1 MNMSNAESTKIS
13 LCLQDGAGFTNSKL
27 NDLIIQ
33 TTASNA
39 TIIGSSNSSHYVSV
53 GPSQTIVN
61 STLNVRDSISV
72 GGVVVIDS
80 NRNLVVNNIVS
91 SAIANIN
98 ANSISD
104 GALNPLYGGTGATA
118 KTGTG
123 ANVLSVNPAF
133 DATTGSPFTV
143 ASTTLVT
150 NLNAQLLNGQN
161 ASFYKDLGSG
171 ITGTLP
177 IANGGTA
184 STIATGTGSVVLASN
199 PTITGTL
206 ITSNINASGIITG
219 NGSGLTSLN
228 GTSVT
233 SGSIS
238 VAIGGTGATAKTGT
252 GANVLSTNP
261 AFDAITGSP
270 FTVAS
275 TTLVSNLN
283 AEMLNGQNAAF
294 YKDLGSASGTLP
306 IASGGTGTNIATGT
320 GSVVLS
326 SNPTFTGTVTTS
338 NINFTGSLTQ
348 NGIPFSTANANA
360 ITSGSLNPLYGG
372 TGATAKT
379 GTGSNVLSTNPAFDA
394 ATGTTPFTVASTTLV
409 TNLNAQLLN
418 GQNAAFYKDL
428 GNITGTLAV
437 ANGGTGSTIAT
448 GTGSVV
454 LSANPVLTGTLTTS
468 NITASGVVS
477 GNGSGLTNLN
487 ATNITTGTLVVAMGG
502 TGSTTATGTGSVA
515 LSSNPT
521 FTGTV
526 SASNINFTGS
536 LTQNGTPFSTT
547 NASVITSGSLNPLYG
562 GTGATTKT
570 GTGANVLSMTPTF
583 DATTGTSP
591 FTVASTT
598 IVANLNAQLLNGQNA
613 AFYKDLGTGI
623 TGTLAIVSG
632 GTGTTTSTGTG
643 STVLSTNPTI
653 TGTLTTSNITASG
666 LVSGNGSGLT
676 NLNATNITT
685 GTLAIVSGGTG
696 TTTSTGTGSTV
707 LSTNPTFT
715 GTVSASN
722 INFTGSLTQ
731 NGTPFSTASANAI
744 TSGSLDPLYGGTGAT
759 TKTGTGAN
767 VLSTTPAFDAATG
780 TSPFTVAST
789 TLVTNLNAQM
799 LNGQNAAFY
808 KDLGSGSITGTL
820 AIANGGTGST
830 IATGTGSTVLSANPV
845 LTGTLTTSNITA
857 SGVMTGNGSG
867 LTTLNGT
874 NITSGSISVTIGGT
888 GATAKTGTGVN
899 VLSTNPAFDVA
910 TGTSPFTVASTTL
923 VSNLNAQLLNGQNS
937 VFYKDLGTATG
948 TLATV
953 NGGTGTTTSTGTG
966 SVVLSANPVLTGTL
980 NISNVTASGVFT
992 GNGSGLTT
1000 LNGTNI
1006 TSGIVA
1012 VANGGT
1018 GTTVATGTGSV
1029 VLSANP
1035 TFSGTVSASN
1045 INFIGSLTQN
1055 GIAFSTTNASVTTS
1069 GSLNPFYGG
1078 TGATAKL
1085 GVVVTR
1091 TIGSSYSNGFAI
1103 ATNGLLYAWGLNN
1116 YGQIGNNTT
1125 ITQLVATV
1133 ISGGSLI
1140 GKTVIAIAGGAYHT
1154 ISLDSTGQVH
1164 AWGNNG
1170 NGQLGNNTTIQVNV
1184 PTIIS
1189 SFGSISGKTII
1200 AISCGTYYTIA
1211 LDSVGQVHAWGANY
1225 QGQLGNNVTTNSGIP
1240 IAISTFGSL
1249 SGTTITAIACG
1260 TNVTMALDT
1269 NGKVHT
1275 WGNNLQGQ
1283 LGNNTTTQSNIPID
1297 ISSFGSLSG
1306 KTVVAIAC
1314 GALHSMGLDSTGQVH
1329 VWGENT
1335 FGGLGNNTTT
1345 QSNVPI
1351 AISSFGSLSGKTI
1364 IAIACGSLHTM
1375 GLDSTGQVH
1384 TWGYNGYGQLGKSNY
1399 TSSSVPVNVSTFGTL
1414 IGTLVVALIAGA
1426 NHTLALDSS
1435 GTVHAWGYNNEGE
1448 LGNNTTTP
1456 SNVSIKPLS
1465 NINTLYATT
1474 GTGANVLSTN
1484 PAFDAA
1490 TGTTPFTVASTTMVT
1505 NLNAQLLNGSNSSY
1519 YKDLGTATGTLAIA
1533 SGGTG
1538 TTVATGTGSV
1548 VLSANPVLTGTLT
1561 ASNVTASGVF
1571 TGNGSGLTTLNGTNI
1586 TSGTVSVTIGGTGA
1600 TAKTGTG
1607 ANVLSTNPAFDVA
1620 TGTTPFTVAST
1631 TLVTNLNAQML
1642 NGQNSSYY
1650 KDLGTATGTLAIA
1663 NGGTGTT
1670 VATGTGSVV
1679 LSANPTFS
1687 GTVSASNI
1695 NFTGSLT
1702 QNGTPFSTTNAN
1714 VITSGTLN
1722 PLYGGSGAIL
1732 KSYSRTL
1739 CSLASYTGFVIS
1751 NGLLYAWGLNNY
1763 GQIGNNTTITQLAA
1777 TLIAGGSL
1785 NGQTVVAISGGLG
1798 HTIALDS
1805 IGQVHTWGYNV
1816 YGQLGNNTQ
1825 TQSII
1830 PNAISTFGSLSGKT
1844 IIAVS
1849 CGTYHTIALDSVG
1862 QVHTWGYNQYGQ
1874 LGNNNQVSQSKIPIA
1889 ISTFGSISGKTVISV
1904 ACGQFH
1910 TMALDSTG
1918 IVHAWGYNINGQL
1931 GNNTTTQS
1939 NTPISL
1945 SSFGSLIGVTIV
1957 AIQSGQSQMMALDST
1972 GQVHMW
1978 GDNGLGQLGNN
1989 TTTQPNIP
1997 IAISSFGSL
2006 SGKTITTIASG
2017 PLHTM
2022 VLDSTGQ
2029 IHTWGNNQYGALGN
2043 NTLTRSLIPINV
2055 SAFGT
2060 LSGKTLVQITC
2071 GTLQS
2076 YALDATG
2083 TLHAWG
2089 YNNEGELGN
2098 NTTSLSNVVPIITNT
2113 NTPYATTGTGL
2124 NVLSANPTITGT
2136 LNTSNITASGI
2147 ITGNGSGLTNL
2158 SATNITTGTL
2168 AVANGGTGTTTST
2181 GTGSN
2186 VLSTDPTFAG
2196 TVNASNINFTGTLT
2210 QNGVAFTSG
2219 GGGSNTVSTNASFIP
2234 GSNNAYDIG
2243 STTNRWKNLYLSGNA
2258 ISFGNG
2264 TVIDSQNW
2272 SYLVNYVLP
2281 TIPAPTV
2288 STDVK
2293 YVATGSS
2300 QNHNAIIINGLLYTF
2315 GKNDQGQLGLG
2326 DLVDRVTGPVLV
2338 PGLSNVK
2345 QVVCGQNFTIA
2356 LITNGTC
2363 IAFGN
2368 NTYGQLGQ
2376 TIATVPYSTTPLT
2389 IPGLS
2394 GVSSVDCGYSHAL
2407 FCLTNGTV
2415 LGLGTNSKGQLGNG
2429 GSLSVTNATL
2439 VTMAT
2444 PTTTATDA
2452 PTIAGFLVRSLAC
2465 SSYAS
2470 IILLNN
2476 GSAYV
2481 CGDNTY
2487 NQLGVA
2493 FTTMNYN
2500 STPGLLTTVSQIVK
2514 VACGSNHVIAICQNG
2529 DVWTFGYNNLGQ
2541 LGLGNTNTYT
2551 VPTKAIVAVSN
2562 TSTTAGALISADGG
2576 IGHTVLAMNDAS
2588 GTIYVFGDNTYGQLG
2603 VGQSYTS
2610 KTTPTVLTG
2619 YNGVLVGCGGLNTTM
2634 LLSNNTLVSFGNNTN
2649 GQTGDGQAML
2659 SSQPYRY
2666 FPNVIN
2672 PVSGK
2677 SFMVSSSVCNNSAYT
2692 DTDGVLYINGN
2703 NGNGQIG
2710 DNSTQNRTVFTP
2722 VSLLDT
2728 RIVQVSV
2735 GQQHTI
2741 ALDSTGHVYAWGYNG
2756 QGQLGNNNAG
2766 NESHIP
2772 INVSSFGT
2780 LSGKSIVAIA
2790 SGGLYTLALDSTGQV
2805 HAWGYNQYGQL
2816 GNNTSANTSPIPI
2829 NVSTFGSL
2837 SGRTVV
2843 AITCGSSH
2851 TLALDSTGQVHA
2863 WGNNNNV
2870 QLGNNNAGTNS
2881 LIPINVT
2888 TSTTNSISGRTVVA
2902 IAGGIYHTIALD
2914 SIGQVHAWGA
2924 SPNGQVGNNTT
2935 TVNYIPTNVSSFGSI
2950 SGRTVVAI
2958 ATGSAHTL
2966 ALDSTGQVH
2975 AWGWNPYGGLG
2986 NNTSNNQSIV
2996 PINISSFGT
3005 LSGKTVVAIACG
3017 TYHTMALDSTGQVH
3031 AWGNNGSGQ
3040 LGINS
3045 NTTPI
3050 IVPTLSYLTNRSP
3063 LASPPIVSNGV
3074 GLHKLIRDPVTLN
3087 ALTAAG
3093 SNNFGQ
3099 LGLPS
3104 AGTYSFN
3111 SIVPTGSPFGS
3122 NIVAAANSQTHSA
3135 LIVAGSSN
3143 LFMCGLNSSYQC
3155 GYGVS
3160 SSNPTVF
3167 TKVNG
3172 VSTPSDVACGS
3183 GFTVILNSDNTLSS
3197 FGGNFS
3203 GCLGIGSSNYSFSN
3217 VSATAISNL
3226 TNIKVIKAGTS
3237 NMLAIDSSSN
3247 LWVWGDNTYGQLGQ
3261 GKTIGTNVITPTL
3274 LSLTGTNAT
3283 SVIDAAFGDKHLIV
3297 LGNDKTV
3304 YSCGLNLYGQLGNY
3318 MNQGTSVAN
3327 SNLNPVFL
3335 QQDPNNLVNFPIGF
3349 LTANSTFITGTSYG
3363 SGTNVVSAS
3372 TNSTVASAWQAF
3384 DSSSTTT
3391 WSTNAGTYV
3400 TSTGAYTGSTTTAI
3414 SGSTVLGEWI
3424 QIQFPVK
3431 VVAASVLMTPT
3442 VVGQV
3447 PAAYTLLG
3455 SVDGIT
3461 FTTLGVVTG
3470 NSGIA
3475 QVTTSVIYL
3484 GSYYFFRLVFTSGI
3498 VSGSGFITIQNL
3510 AISGSAVCEAYPV
3523 SVTCGTNH
3531 SVIQLANNTIMTFG
3545 RNDTLQLGGSFGAY
3559 SWTPSKPKIY
3569 NDVVRISASQDV
3581 TYVEAYMGQ
3590 VSNAITV
3597 PRMRGYGLFQ
3607 LAKYV
3612 TTIVSGCN
3620 TTECSAYISNGMVY
3634 IWGYNLSGQ
3643 LGNNTTTLSRIPIN
3657 ISAFGSING
3666 KTMVAISCGYQHTI
3680 ALDSTSQVHAWGN
3693 NNSGQ
3698 LGNNTTSNNIVPIN
3712 ISTFGSIIGRNV
3724 VAITCGGNH
3733 TLALDSTG
3741 QIHAWGYN
3749 SFGQLGN
3756 GTTSTIQIV
3765 PINVSTFGSINGKTV
3780 VAISCGANHTVVLD
3794 STGKVHAW
3802 GYNNYGQLGN
3812 STTSTNQIVPIN
3824 VSSFGSISGKTVV
3837 AISCGSQH
3845 TAASDSTGKVHTWG
3859 YNYVGGLGNNTTTDS
3874 ATPINVSSFGSLSGR
3889 TISTIACGQIHTI
3902 ALDSSGQ
3909 VHGWGRNSEGELGN
3923 GTQTDSYTPILIY
3936 AGSIIGRTIVA
3947 ISCGEYHILA
3957 LDSTGQMHAWGY
3969 NQSGQIG
3976 INSMS
3981 QCIFSPVLVTNFYA
3995 AVTTPTLF
4003 MNFTGQHRCF
4013 IQGYNNQNMK
4023 EIEGRIVCA
4032 NQDKY
4037 ITTSEELGGDYKFQ
4051 VGQNAI
4057 TTNDALPLVALSFN
4071 YKDKSV
4077 FGVVSLSTN
4086 YGYGD
4091 DPTQDEIMLQASEGD
4106 VRAEINAI
4114 GEGGIW
4120 IVNVT
4125 GTDTLTAGDYITSS
4139 LIPGYGCKQDDDLLH
4154 NYTVAKMTM
4163 NCDFNP
4169 PMINTVQLV
4178 QDSLGNNVLD
4188 PDTRWP
4194 TYSQVLD
4201 STGAQVTEQKY
4212 KTRYVLADGTCTTKD
4227 EYNNLNAATP
4237 GSAFV
4242 AAFVGCTYHCG

>member
-1 MNMSNAESTKIS
+1 LT
-13 LCLQDGAGFTNSKL
+13 
-27 NDLIIQ
+27 
-33 TTASNA
+33 
-39 TIIGSSNSSHYVSV
+39 
-53 GPSQTIVN
+53 
-61 STLNVRDSISV
+61 
-72 GGVVVIDS
+72 
-80 NRNLVVNNIVS
+80 
-91 SAIANIN
+91 
-98 ANSISD
+98 
-104 GALNPLYGGTGATA
+104 
-118 KTGTG
+118 
-123 ANVLSVNPAF
+123 
-133 DATTGSPFTV
+133 
-143 ASTTLVT
+143 
-150 NLNAQLLNGQN
+150 
-161 ASFYKDLGSG
+161 
-171 ITGTLP
+171 
-177 IANGGTA
+177 
-184 STIATGTGSVVLASN
+184 
-199 PTITGTL
+199 
-206 ITSNINASGIITG
+206 TSNITASGLITG
-219 NGSGLTSLN
+219 NGSGLTNLN
-228 GTSVT
+228 GTNIT
-233 SGSIS
+233 SGIVA
-238 VAIGGTGATAKTGT
+238 VAIGGTG
-252 GANVLSTNP
+252 
-261 AFDAITGSP
+261 
-270 FTVAS
+270 
-275 TTLVSNLN
+275 TT
-283 AEMLNGQNAAF
+283 
-294 YKDLGSASGTLP
+294 T
-306 IASGGTGTNIATGT
+306 ATGT
-320 GSVVLS
+320 GSVALS
-326 SNPTFTGTVTTS
+326 SNPTFSGTVSAS
-338 NINFTGSLTQ
+338 NINFTGSFTQ
-348 NGIPFSTANANA
+348 NGVPFSTTNANA

-379 GTGSNVLSTNPAFDA
+379 GTG
-394 ATGTTPFTVASTTLV
+394 
-409 TNLNAQLLN
+409 
-418 GQNAAFYKDL
+418 
-428 GNITGTLAV
+428 
-437 ANGGTGSTIAT
+437 
-448 GTGSVV
+448 
-454 LSANPVLTGTLTTS
+454 
-468 NITASGVVS
+468 
-477 GNGSGLTNLN
+477 
-487 ATNITTGTLVVAMGG
+487 
-502 TGSTTATGTGSVA
+502 
-515 LSSNPT
+515 
-521 FTGTV
+521 
-526 SASNINFTGS
+526 
-536 LTQNGTPFSTT
+536 
-547 NASVITSGSLNPLYG
+547 
-562 GTGATTKT
+562 
-570 GTGANVLSMTPTF
+570 
-583 DATTGTSP
+583 
-591 FTVASTT
+591 
-598 IVANLNAQLLNGQNA
+598 
-613 AFYKDLGTGI
+613 
-623 TGTLAIVSG
+623 
-632 GTGTTTSTGTG
+632 
-643 STVLSTNPTI
+643 
-653 TGTLTTSNITASG
+653 
-666 LVSGNGSGLT
+666 
-676 NLNATNITT
+676 
-685 GTLAIVSGGTG
+685 
-696 TTTSTGTGSTV
+696 
-707 LSTNPTFT
+707 
-715 GTVSASN
+715 
-722 INFTGSLTQ
+722 
-731 NGTPFSTASANAI
+731 
-744 TSGSLDPLYGGTGAT
+744 
-759 TKTGTGAN
+759 AN
-767 VLSTTPAFDAATG
+767 VLSTTPAFDATTG

-799 LNGQNAAFY
+799 LNGQNAAYY

-820 AIANGGTGST
+820 AIVNGGTGT
-830 IATGTGSTVLSANPV
+830 TVATGTGSVVLSANPTITGTLTTSNITSSGFFTGNGSGLTTLNGTNITSGNVAVAMGGTGTTVATGTGSVVLSANPV
-845 LTGTLTTSNITA
+845 LTGTLITSNVTA

-923 VSNLNAQLLNGQNS
+923 VQNLNAEMLNGQNAA
-937 VFYKDLGTATG
+937 FYKDLGTATG
-948 TLATV
+948 TLAIAS
-953 NGGTGTTTSTGTG
+953 GGTGSAIATGTG
-966 SVVLSANPVLTGTL
+966 SVVLSSNPVLTGTL
-980 NISNVTASGVFT
+980 TTSNVTASGVFT

-1006 TSGIVA
+1006 TSGSI
-1012 VANGGT
+1012 
-1018 GTTVATGTGSV
+1018 
-1029 VLSANP
+1029 
-1035 TFSGTVSASN
+1035 
-1045 INFIGSLTQN
+1045 
-1055 GIAFSTTNASVTTS
+1055 SVTI
-1069 GSLNPFYGG
+1069 GG
-1078 TGATAKL
+1078 TGATAK
-1085 GVVVTR
+1085 
-1091 TIGSSYSNGFAI
+1091 
-1103 ATNGLLYAWGLNN
+1103 
-1116 YGQIGNNTT
+1116 
-1125 ITQLVATV
+1125 
-1133 ISGGSLI
+1133 
-1140 GKTVIAIAGGAYHT
+1140 
-1154 ISLDSTGQVH
+1154 
-1164 AWGNNG
+1164 
-1170 NGQLGNNTTIQVNV
+1170 
-1184 PTIIS
+1184 
-1189 SFGSISGKTII
+1189 
-1200 AISCGTYYTIA
+1200 
-1211 LDSVGQVHAWGANY
+1211 
-1225 QGQLGNNVTTNSGIP
+1225 
-1240 IAISTFGSL
+1240 
-1249 SGTTITAIACG
+1249 
-1260 TNVTMALDT
+1260 
-1269 NGKVHT
+1269 
-1275 WGNNLQGQ
+1275 
-1283 LGNNTTTQSNIPID
+1283 
-1297 ISSFGSLSG
+1297 
-1306 KTVVAIAC
+1306 
-1314 GALHSMGLDSTGQVH
+1314 
-1329 VWGENT
+1329 
-1335 FGGLGNNTTT
+1335 
-1345 QSNVPI
+1345 
-1351 AISSFGSLSGKTI
+1351 
-1364 IAIACGSLHTM
+1364 
-1375 GLDSTGQVH
+1375 
-1384 TWGYNGYGQLGKSNY
+1384 
-1399 TSSSVPVNVSTFGTL
+1399 
-1414 IGTLVVALIAGA
+1414 
-1426 NHTLALDSS
+1426 
-1435 GTVHAWGYNNEGE
+1435 
-1448 LGNNTTTP
+1448 
-1456 SNVSIKPLS
+1456 
-1465 NINTLYATT
+1465 T
-1474 GTGANVLSTN
+1474 GTGVNVLSTN

-1490 TGTTPFTVASTTMVT
+1490 TGTSPFTVASTTLVT
-1505 NLNAQLLNGSNSSY
+1505 NLNAQLLNGQTSSY
-1519 YKDLGTATGTLAIA
+1519 YKDLGSGITGTLAIA

-1538 TTVATGTGSV
+1538 TTTSTGTGSTVLSANPVLTGTLITSNITASGVVTGNGSGLTTLNGTNITSGTVAVAMGGTGTNIATGTGSV

-1561 ASNVTASGVF
+1561 TSNITASGII

-1607 ANVLSTNPAFDVA
+1607 VNVLSTTPAFDAA

-1631 TLVTNLNAQML
+1631 TLVTNLNAQLL

-1663 NGGTGTT
+1663 NGGTGSTI
-1670 VATGTGSVV
+1670 ATGTGSTV
-1679 LSANPTFS
+1679 LSANP
-1687 GTVSASNI
+1687 
-1695 NFTGSLT
+1695 
-1702 QNGTPFSTTNAN
+1702 
-1714 VITSGTLN
+1714 
-1722 PLYGGSGAIL
+1722 
-1732 KSYSRTL
+1732 
-1739 CSLASYTGFVIS
+1739 
-1751 NGLLYAWGLNNY
+1751 
-1763 GQIGNNTTITQLAA
+1763 
-1777 TLIAGGSL
+1777 
-1785 NGQTVVAISGGLG
+1785 
-1798 HTIALDS
+1798 
-1805 IGQVHTWGYNV
+1805 
-1816 YGQLGNNTQ
+1816 
-1825 TQSII
+1825 
-1830 PNAISTFGSLSGKT
+1830 
-1844 IIAVS
+1844 
-1849 CGTYHTIALDSVG
+1849 
-1862 QVHTWGYNQYGQ
+1862 
-1874 LGNNNQVSQSKIPIA
+1874 
-1889 ISTFGSISGKTVISV
+1889 
-1904 ACGQFH
+1904 
-1910 TMALDSTG
+1910 
-1918 IVHAWGYNINGQL
+1918 
-1931 GNNTTTQS
+1931 
-1939 NTPISL
+1939 
-1945 SSFGSLIGVTIV
+1945 
-1957 AIQSGQSQMMALDST
+1957 
-1972 GQVHMW
+1972 
-1978 GDNGLGQLGNN
+1978 
-1989 TTTQPNIP
+1989 
-1997 IAISSFGSL
+1997 
-2006 SGKTITTIASG
+2006 
-2017 PLHTM
+2017 
-2022 VLDSTGQ
+2022 VL
-2029 IHTWGNNQYGALGN
+2029 
-2043 NTLTRSLIPINV
+2043 
-2055 SAFGT
+2055 
-2060 LSGKTLVQITC
+2060 
-2071 GTLQS
+2071 
-2076 YALDATG
+2076 
-2083 TLHAWG
+2083 
-2089 YNNEGELGN
+2089 
-2098 NTTSLSNVVPIITNT
+2098 
-2113 NTPYATTGTGL
+2113 
-2124 NVLSANPTITGT
+2124 TGT

-2168 AVANGGTGTTTST
+2168 VVANGGTGTTTST

-2288 STDVK
+2288 SADVK

>member
-1 MNMSNAESTKIS
+1 MSNAASSTFA
-13 LCLQDGAGFTNSKL
+13 LCTQDGVGFSNSKV

-33 TTASNA
+33 SASSNTTH
-39 TIIGSSNSSHYVSV
+39 IGSSNGTHYVSV
-53 GPSQTIVN
+53 GPLQTDIN
-61 STLNVRDSISV
+61 STLNVRDSISI

-80 NRNLVVNNIVS
+80 NLNLIVNNIVS
-91 SAIANIN
+91 S
-98 ANSISD
+98 SISD
-104 GALNPLYGGTGATA
+104 ISADNITSGALNTLYGGTGATA

-123 ANVLSVNPAF
+123 FNVLSTNPAF
-133 DATTGSPFTV
+133 DAVGTSPFTV
-143 ASTTLVT
+143 ASTTLVA
-150 NLNAQLLNGQN
+150 NLNAQYLNGQN
-161 ASFYKDLGSG
+161 AAFYKDIGSG
-171 ITGTLP
+171 SITGTLAV
-177 IANGGTA
+177 ANGGTG
-184 STIATGTGSVVLASN
+184 STVATGTGSVVLSSN

-206 ITSNINASGIITG
+206 ITSNVTASGIITG
-219 NGSGLTSLN
+219 NGSGLTTLN
-228 GTSVT
+228 GTNIT

-238 VAIGGTGATAKTGT
+238 VAVGGTGATTKTGT

-261 AFDAITGSP
+261 AFDVPTGVSP

-275 TTLVSNLN
+275 TTLVQNLN
-283 AEMLNGQNAAF
+283 AEMLNGHNTAYF
-294 YKDLGSASGTLP
+294 KDLGS
-306 IASGGTGTNIATGT
+306 
-320 GSVVLS
+320 GS
-326 SNPTFTGTVTTS
+326 
-338 NINFTGSLTQ
+338 
-348 NGIPFSTANANA
+348 
-360 ITSGSLNPLYGG
+360 
-372 TGATAKT
+372 
-379 GTGSNVLSTNPAFDA
+379 
-394 ATGTTPFTVASTTLV
+394 
-409 TNLNAQLLN
+409 
-418 GQNAAFYKDL
+418 
-428 GNITGTLAV
+428 ITGTLAI
-437 ANGGTGSTIAT
+437 ASGGTGSTIAT

-454 LSANPVLTGTLTTS
+454 LSSNPVLTGTLLTS
-468 NITASGVVS
+468 NITASGVIT
-477 GNGSGLTNLN
+477 GNGSGITSLN
-487 ATNITTGTLVVAMGG
+487 GTNITSGIVAVAIGG
-502 TGSTTATGTGSVA
+502 TGTTTATGNGSVV
-515 LSSNPT
+515 LSADPT

-536 LTQNGTPFSTT
+536 LTQNGTPFSTAS
-547 NASVITSGSLNPLYG
+547 ASVITSGSLNPLYG
-562 GTGATTKT
+562 GTGATAKT
-570 GTGANVLSMTPTF
+570 GTGVNVLSTNPAF

-613 AFYKDLGTGI
+613 AFYKDLGTGSI
-623 TGTLAIVSG
+623 TGTLAVASG
-632 GTGTTTSTGTG
+632 GTGTSIATGTG
-643 STVLSTNPTI
+643 SVVLSTNPTI

-666 LVSGNGSGLT
+666 LITGNGSGLT
-676 NLNATNITT
+676 NLNGTNITS
-685 GTLAIVSGGTG
+685 GIVAVAIGGTG
-696 TTTSTGTGSTV
+696 TTTATGTGSV
-707 LSTNPTFT
+707 ALSSNPTFS

-722 INFTGSLTQ
+722 INFTGSFTQ
-731 NGTPFSTASANAI
+731 NGVPFSTTNANAI
-744 TSGSLDPLYGGTGAT
+744 TSGSLNPLYGGTGAT
-759 TKTGTGAN
+759 AKTGTGAN
-767 VLSTTPAFDAATG
+767 VLSTTPAFDATTG

-799 LNGQNAAFY
+799 LNGQNAAYY

-820 AIANGGTGST
+820 AIVNGGTGT
-830 IATGTGSTVLSANPV
+830 TVATGTGSVVLSANPTITGTLTTSNITSSGFFTGNGSGLTTLNGTNITSGNVAVAMGGTGTTVATGTGSVVLSANPV
-845 LTGTLTTSNITA
+845 LTGTLITSNVTA

-923 VSNLNAQLLNGQNS
+923 VQNLNAEMLNGQNAA
-937 VFYKDLGTATG
+937 FYKDLGTATG
-948 TLATV
+948 TLAIAS
-953 NGGTGTTTSTGTG
+953 GGTGSAIATGTG
-966 SVVLSANPVLTGTL
+966 SVVLSSNPVLTGTL
-980 NISNVTASGVFT
+980 TTSNVTASGVFT

-1006 TSGIVA
+1006 TSGSI
-1012 VANGGT
+1012 
-1018 GTTVATGTGSV
+1018 
-1029 VLSANP
+1029 
-1035 TFSGTVSASN
+1035 
-1045 INFIGSLTQN
+1045 
-1055 GIAFSTTNASVTTS
+1055 SVTI
-1069 GSLNPFYGG
+1069 GG
-1078 TGATAKL
+1078 TGATAK
-1085 GVVVTR
+1085 
-1091 TIGSSYSNGFAI
+1091 
-1103 ATNGLLYAWGLNN
+1103 
-1116 YGQIGNNTT
+1116 
-1125 ITQLVATV
+1125 
-1133 ISGGSLI
+1133 
-1140 GKTVIAIAGGAYHT
+1140 
-1154 ISLDSTGQVH
+1154 
-1164 AWGNNG
+1164 
-1170 NGQLGNNTTIQVNV
+1170 
-1184 PTIIS
+1184 
-1189 SFGSISGKTII
+1189 
-1200 AISCGTYYTIA
+1200 
-1211 LDSVGQVHAWGANY
+1211 
-1225 QGQLGNNVTTNSGIP
+1225 
-1240 IAISTFGSL
+1240 
-1249 SGTTITAIACG
+1249 
-1260 TNVTMALDT
+1260 
-1269 NGKVHT
+1269 
-1275 WGNNLQGQ
+1275 
-1283 LGNNTTTQSNIPID
+1283 
-1297 ISSFGSLSG
+1297 
-1306 KTVVAIAC
+1306 
-1314 GALHSMGLDSTGQVH
+1314 
-1329 VWGENT
+1329 
-1335 FGGLGNNTTT
+1335 
-1345 QSNVPI
+1345 
-1351 AISSFGSLSGKTI
+1351 
-1364 IAIACGSLHTM
+1364 
-1375 GLDSTGQVH
+1375 
-1384 TWGYNGYGQLGKSNY
+1384 
-1399 TSSSVPVNVSTFGTL
+1399 
-1414 IGTLVVALIAGA
+1414 
-1426 NHTLALDSS
+1426 
-1435 GTVHAWGYNNEGE
+1435 
-1448 LGNNTTTP
+1448 
-1456 SNVSIKPLS
+1456 
-1465 NINTLYATT
+1465 T
-1474 GTGANVLSTN
+1474 GTGVNVLSTN

-1490 TGTTPFTVASTTMVT
+1490 TGTSPFTVASTTLVT
-1505 NLNAQLLNGSNSSY
+1505 NLNAQLLNGQTSSY
-1519 YKDLGTATGTLAIA
+1519 YKDLGSGITGTLAIA

-1538 TTVATGTGSV
+1538 TTTSTGTGSTVLSANPVLTGTLITSNITASGVVTGNGSGLTTLNGTNITSGTVAVAMGGTGTNIATGTGSV

-1561 ASNVTASGVF
+1561 TSNITASGII

-1607 ANVLSTNPAFDVA
+1607 VNVLSTTPAFDAA

-1631 TLVTNLNAQML
+1631 TLVTNLNAQLL

-1663 NGGTGTT
+1663 NGGTGSTI
-1670 VATGTGSVV
+1670 ATGTGSTV
-1679 LSANPTFS
+1679 LSANP
-1687 GTVSASNI
+1687 
-1695 NFTGSLT
+1695 
-1702 QNGTPFSTTNAN
+1702 
-1714 VITSGTLN
+1714 
-1722 PLYGGSGAIL
+1722 
-1732 KSYSRTL
+1732 
-1739 CSLASYTGFVIS
+1739 
-1751 NGLLYAWGLNNY
+1751 
-1763 GQIGNNTTITQLAA
+1763 
-1777 TLIAGGSL
+1777 
-1785 NGQTVVAISGGLG
+1785 
-1798 HTIALDS
+1798 
-1805 IGQVHTWGYNV
+1805 
-1816 YGQLGNNTQ
+1816 
-1825 TQSII
+1825 
-1830 PNAISTFGSLSGKT
+1830 
-1844 IIAVS
+1844 
-1849 CGTYHTIALDSVG
+1849 
-1862 QVHTWGYNQYGQ
+1862 
-1874 LGNNNQVSQSKIPIA
+1874 
-1889 ISTFGSISGKTVISV
+1889 
-1904 ACGQFH
+1904 
-1910 TMALDSTG
+1910 
-1918 IVHAWGYNINGQL
+1918 
-1931 GNNTTTQS
+1931 
-1939 NTPISL
+1939 
-1945 SSFGSLIGVTIV
+1945 
-1957 AIQSGQSQMMALDST
+1957 
-1972 GQVHMW
+1972 
-1978 GDNGLGQLGNN
+1978 
-1989 TTTQPNIP
+1989 
-1997 IAISSFGSL
+1997 
-2006 SGKTITTIASG
+2006 
-2017 PLHTM
+2017 
-2022 VLDSTGQ
+2022 VL
-2029 IHTWGNNQYGALGN
+2029 
-2043 NTLTRSLIPINV
+2043 
-2055 SAFGT
+2055 
-2060 LSGKTLVQITC
+2060 
-2071 GTLQS
+2071 
-2076 YALDATG
+2076 
-2083 TLHAWG
+2083 
-2089 YNNEGELGN
+2089 
-2098 NTTSLSNVVPIITNT
+2098 
-2113 NTPYATTGTGL
+2113 
-2124 NVLSANPTITGT
+2124 TGT

-2168 AVANGGTGTTTST
+2168 VVANGGTGTTTST

-2288 STDVK
+2288 SADVK

-2363 IAFGN
+2363 VAFGN

-2376 TIATVPYSTTPLT
+2376 TIATVPYSTSPLA

-2444 PTTTATDA
+2444 PTTASSDSQV
-2452 PTIAGFLVRSLAC
+2452 IAGFLVRSLAC

-2514 VACGSNHVIAICQNG
+2514 VACGANHVIAICQNG

-2610 KTTPTVLTG
+2610 KTSPTVLAG

-2677 SFMVSSSVCNNSAYT
+2677 SIMVSSCQSFNSVYI
-2692 DTDGVLYINGN
+2692 DTDGVLYMAGN
-2703 NGNGQIG
+2703 NANGQIG

-2722 VSLLDT
+2722 VSLFDV
-2728 RIVQVSV
+2728 RIVKVTCGSGFTV
-2735 GQQHTI
+2735 
-2741 ALDSTGHVYAWGYNG
+2741 ALDSTGHVYAWGYNNA
-2756 QGQLGNNNAG
+2756 GQLGNNNAG
-2766 NESHIP
+2766 TNSQIP
-2772 INVSSFGT
+2772 INVSLFGSI
-2780 LSGKSIVAIA
+2780 SGRTVVAIA
-2790 SGGLYTLALDSTGQV
+2790 CGGSHTLALDSTGQV
-2805 HAWGYNQYGQL
+2805 HAWGANGNGQL

-2829 NVSTFGSL
+2829 NVSAFGSL
-2837 SGRTVV
+2837 SGNTVV
-2843 AITCGSSH
+2843 AIACGLNH
-2851 TLALDSTGQVHA
+2851 TFALDSTGQIHA
-2863 WGNNNNV
+2863 WGYNQYG
-2870 QLGNNNAGTNS
+2870 QLGNSTTTVFQV
-2881 LIPINVT
+2881 IPINV
-2888 TSTTNSISGRTVVA
+2888 A
-2902 IAGGIYHTIALD
+2902 
-2914 SIGQVHAWGA
+2914 
-2924 SPNGQVGNNTT
+2924 
-2935 TVNYIPTNVSSFGSI
+2935 SFGSI

-2958 ATGSAHTL
+2958 ACGYLHTL
-2966 ALDSTGQVH
+2966 AIDSIGQVHAWGSNGGYQLGNNTTNNQNIPINVSTFGSISGKTVVAISCGDSHTIALDSTGQVH
-2975 AWGWNPYGGLG
+2975 AWGYSQYGQTG
-2986 NNTSNNQSIV
+2986 NNTTNAYQVIPVNV
-2996 PINISSFGT
+2996 ATFGT

-3031 AWGNNGSGQ
+3031 AWGYNNNGQ
-3040 LGINS
+3040 LGNNTS
-3045 NTTPI
+3045 NNQSNIPI
-3050 IVPTLSYLTNRSP
+3050 LSSLTNRSP

-3104 AGTYSFN
+3104 AGSYTFN